1 MRQAASLRHTVLYFL
16 LTLMNSIQLVSPR
29 KLELRQMPM
38 PPDPAPGEVLVR
50 LRAVGICGSDMHW
63 YKEGGI
69 GAMLAAYPTVLGH
82 EPAGEIVAVGKGVHG
97 VRSGQRVALEPS
109 ITCGH
114 CEFCLS
120 GHHNNCI
127 GSIFMGSPQMP
138 GLFREF
144 AVLPERNVAPIPD
157 RMSFVAATLIE
168 PLAVILHILEL
179 TDIHLGDTVAV
190 MGAGPIGLLTA
201 SIARIAGASRI
212 FIADKVLH
220 RLNMARALGFDAVEI
235 GKFQQAVMDG
245 TAGRG
250 VDIVFDAA
258 AALETINMSIAI
270 ARLGGR
276 MVLIGIPSEKD
287 LNVDVHLAMAKE
299 LNIQTVKR
307 SNHNAH
313 GAIELLESGRI
324 DERIVTHRL
333 PLEKTPEGFEL
344 LAEYAGEVGKVVIEV
359 A

>member
-1 MRQAASLRHTVLYFL
+1 MT
-16 LTLMNSIQLVSPR
+16 
-29 KLELRQMPM
+29 
-38 PPDPAPGEVLVR
+38 
-50 LRAVGICGSDMHW
+50 
-63 YKEGGI
+63 
-69 GAMLAAYPTVLGH
+69 
-82 EPAGEIVAVGKGVHG
+82 
-97 VRSGQRVALEPS
+97 
-109 ITCGH
+109 
-114 CEFCLS
+114 
-120 GHHNNCI
+120 GHHNNCV

-144 AVLPERNVAPIPD
+144 AILPERNVVAIPD
-157 RMSFVAATLIE
+157 RMSFVAATIIE

-179 TDIHLGDTVAV
+179 TDIHLGDSVAV

-212 FIADKVLH
+212 FIADKVPH
-220 RLNMARALGFDAVEI
+220 RLKMARELGFDCAVDI
-235 GKFQQAVMDG
+235 GRFQQAVMDETG
-245 TAGRG
+245 GRG

-258 AALETINMSIAI
+258 AALQTINMSIAI

-276 MVLIGIPSEKD
+276 VVLIGIPSEAE
-287 LNVDVHLAMAKE
+287 LNVDVHLAMSKE

-333 PLEKTPEGFEL
+333 PLEKTSEGFEL

-359 A
+359 P